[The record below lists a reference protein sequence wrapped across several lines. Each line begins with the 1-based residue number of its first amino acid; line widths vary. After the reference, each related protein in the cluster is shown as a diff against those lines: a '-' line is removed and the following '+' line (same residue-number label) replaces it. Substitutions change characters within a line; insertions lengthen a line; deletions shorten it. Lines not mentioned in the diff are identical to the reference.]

1 MLMLNEYVV
10 VPKRRVEKNGA
21 RHRDKDGRMTL
32 LQYVVRNRNR
42 T

>member
-1 MLMLNEYVV
+1 MNMLLFQKEE
-10 VPKRRVEKNGA
+10 VEKNGA

-42 T
+42 NRT